1 MKARILKDIR
11 DPTGETDEVI
21 PAGTIVEVVEL
32 TVDHD
37 GTCFPLEAKEAEILL
52 PTFDDLGFEVW
63 GTGGGS
69 TAYGLKLPDGRT
81 ILVTNSDG
89 NWIPDE
95 DDDLPVLVG
104 TYNDSGESES
114 VLTYPSSTAAILALR
129 SDLGLAASKA

>member
-1 MKARILKDIR
+1 M
-11 DPTGETDEVI
+11 
-21 PAGTIVEVVEL
+21 
-32 TVDHD
+32 
-37 GTCFPLEAKEAEILL
+37 

-69 TAYGLKLPDGRT
+69 TAYGLKLQDGRT
-81 ILVTNSDG
+81 ILVTNTDG

-114 VLTYPSSTAAILALR
+114 VLTYPSSTAAILAIR